1 MCSSDLCG
9 QRSTVGKTMTFNG
22 FTSQGVTV
30 DAETGAVTVANLTTG
45 RHIVRVEKDGVATY
59 QVITAR
65 GVSYKLLDAEGNELP
80 ENAEVK
86 PGETVQL
93 QFTGLVSPKEKMS
106 GVYNHNFSLYYT
118 DGDGNS
124 FKSNPGGGYG
134 VYDFSGN
141 PARQRISITVPADQE
156 EIGRAHV

>member
-1 MCSSDLCG
+1 MPSTTSWFYLGTDGASYTFTPESGCTVTVA
-9 QRSTVGKTMTFNG
+9 RSTVGKTMTFNG

-80 ENAEVK
+80 RRM
-86 PGETVQL
+86 PR
-93 QFTGLVSPKEKMS
+93 SS
-106 GVYNHNFSLYYT
+106 
-118 DGDGNS
+118 
-124 FKSNPGGGYG
+124 
-134 VYDFSGN
+134 
-141 PARQRISITVPADQE
+141 PARRCSCSSPVW
-156 EIGRAHV
+156 